1 MYGPYSKP
9 VNAVCCMPTLTHT
22 VVYVH
27 AYNFTVV
34 YFLQAC
40 AKEGA
45 QVIATDV
52 NAEKLAELQG
62 TEGVSKCVH

>member
-1 MYGPYSKP
+1 M
-9 VNAVCCMPTLTHT
+9 HT
-22 VVYVH
+22 QLYVH
-27 AYNFTVV
+27 FMCS
-34 YFLQAC
+34 LLQSPCSQAC

-62 TEGVSKCVH
+62 IEGQY